1 MQSIFQHD
9 GGLPDDVDS
18 CDPEIFGG
26 FVHNCGS
33 I

>member
-18 CDPEIFGG
+18 CDPEIFGTDT
-26 FVHNCGS
+26 V
-33 I
+33 IWW